1 MTVDRDDRI
10 ARVSGALDTWDNT
23 AVNGSFEEALNALEA
38 IVTLLDEGDLTL
50 DLSVRCF
57 ETGTRLSDRCQHLLE
72 QAELRISILS
82 PTPQYDDVAPVQRG
96 DPWDEADDR

>member
-1 MTVDRDDRI
+1 MNRDDRI
-10 ARVSGALDTWDNT
+10 ARVGAALDGWEEVATS
-23 AVNGSFEEALNALEA
+23 GSFEDALGALEA

-57 ETGTRLSDRCQHLLE
+57 EAGTRLSERCQQLLE

-82 PTPQYDDVAPVQRG
+82 PTPQYDDGGYGESP
-96 DPWDEADDR
+96 DPWSQQDDE